1 MVSSGSKKQQR
12 ETSIL
17 LGITDL
23 YIKTGK
29 PIGSNTLKDS
39 GFGHLSSATIR
50 NYFSKLEESGY
61 LEQQHSSG
69 GRIPTDLAYKYYAKQ
84 TESKDTLSKARKKA
98 IESDLQFKDK
108 EVIGYLNKVVNLIS
122 DSTDCAAFITSPRF
136 DQDFITSVKLLSL
149 EGGRALAIMLTSF
162 GMVHTEVL
170 YTDMKLSNFCLK
182 RIEIYF
188 HFRMTGLDKPELDE
202 DELKLAEHFYNELML
217 RHIVGHATF
226 IQDDLYKTG
235 FSKLLN
241 YFEFREAESLANGLS
256 IFENP
261 NLMHKLCDEVCK
273 ENHLKFWIGDDLE
286 NYVSENSECA
296 IIMVPYHIRQKPVG
310 AIGILGPTRIPY
322 RKLFEI
328 LKTTS
333 KTLSDTLNSLL
344 FKHQISYRMPK
355 SNALDYKNSPS
366 HLKRTENL
374 LLDDRSKPR

>member
-1 MVSSGSKKQQR
+1 MSAGGVKKQQR

-23 YIKTGK
+23 YISTGK
-29 PIGSNTLKDS
+29 PIGSNTLKDT
-39 GFGHLSSATIR
+39 GFEHLSSATIR

-61 LEQQHSSG
+61 LAQHHSSG

-84 TESKDTLSKARKKA
+84 QENKNTLTKSQKKS
-98 IESDLQFKDK
+98 IEHELQFQDK
-108 EVIGYLNKVVNLIS
+108 EVIGYLNKVVHVIANM
-122 DSTDCAAFITSPRF
+122 TGCAAFITSPRF
-136 DQDFITSVKLLSL
+136 DQDFIISVKLLPI
-149 EGGRALAIMLTSF
+149 EGGRTIAILLTSF

-170 YTDMKLSNFCLK
+170 YTDVKLSNFSLK
-182 RIEIYF
+182 RIEMYF
-188 HFRMTGLDKPELDE
+188 HFRMTGLDKPELDDE
-202 DELKLAEHFYNELML
+202 ELKLAEHFYSELML

-241 YFEFREAESLANGLS
+241 YFEFQDAQSLANGLS

-261 NLMHKLCDEVCK
+261 NLLHKLCEEVCK

-286 NYVSENSECA
+286 SYISGNSECS
-296 IIMVPYHIRQKPVG
+296 IIMIPYHIRQKPVG

-322 RKLFEI
+322 KKLFEVLRI
-328 LKTTS
+328 SS

-344 FKHQISYRMPK
+344 FKHQINFRVPK

-366 HLKRTENL
+366 HLKRAENL